1 MADGYLNFDT
11 KINES
16 GFVQGI
22 SKLNSAAKSGVAAA
36 GKALAGVTAALGAGV
51 VAGVKYNATIEQ
63 YQTSFEVM
71 TGSAEEAAKIVQRL
85 TQIGAQTPFEMTGL
99 AETTQLLMNYG
110 FTADEAMD
118 RMMMLGDISQGS
130 ADKMNRIATAYGQMS
145 SAGKVQLEDIKQMIE
160 AGFNPLQEISQTT
173 GESMESLYD
182 RISKGTISV
191 DEITASMQR
200 STSEGGKYFQSMAKQ
215 SQTVSG
221 QLSTLKDNAM
231 QLLGSLTSGVSEVLG
246 GDVLPAVNEMLGNLN
261 NAFSESGFQGFLDE
275 LGNAIP
281 VLQGVTDVIGNL
293 AERLQ
298 SLSGEELSQIAQ
310 DAAGIGGAAAGF
322 SVLADAIPA
331 VGSAV
336 GSVNGKISGAAEA
349 VSGFADSLIAAGGK
363 SAAFGNALK
372 KVSSL
377 SSVFLKSLTFAGG
390 VGVVVA
396 GLGLLYSAF
405 GDQIDQILM
414 LVQTQGPKI
423 ISDLTNGIVNA
434 LPGLIAQGSVMIQHL
449 LQAITA
455 NIPALVSGGIQ
466 IVSTLVSGI
475 AQQLP
480 TLVPLALQMVLTF
493 AMSLISNLPQLINS
507 GMQLIAGLA
516 EGLVNSIPLLV
527 AAIPVLIQTLVS
539 GFISNF
545 TNFLTVGFELIATLA
560 SGIIKA
566 VPDLLSLIP
575 EIFKAFANAILET
588 DWVAVGKQV
597 LEAVID
603 GIKSIGSSIGG
614 VIKELFTGGDET
626 AKEEGK
632 KTGEGYAKGVE
643 SAKGSASSSGAA
655 VAQEAANSFSM
666 GLNAGT
672 ENAVTAASNL
682 GNAANTGLQLSNM
695 PLAFSADAQA
705 AADGVS
711 SALNTGSFTS
721 NFAAM
726 NLGSAAKSGLQSS
739 NMSGSFAMD
748 AQAAVNGVTN
758 TLNLNSGNALL
769 AGQNVG
775 ANANT
780 GLDLSNMGG
789 NYSSEGTQAIA
800 ELIGAMSGGSGSV
813 AGTAGD
819 IGNAAGD
826 SLAGSSLTPESTRLG
841 TEAMNGLANAIS
853 SASGTLT
860 SAGTQAGNSI
870 LQGLKSANIAQ
881 KSRTEGQNFA
891 KALADAIKSGSG
903 NVRGAASSLASAA
916 INAVNSAGLNS
927 SGYSAGTSFSAGL
940 ANGIRAG
947 QGGVAAAAAAV
958 AQAAVAAANANLK
971 IHSPSRVAA
980 EIGEMFDAGIGTGLM
995 RGIGVVR
1002 AGVKDV
1008 ADVMGADTKVAL
1020 QRLQSRAKAGPVLPG
1035 NNSLG
1040 GLTRSTVDY
1049 QGILDEWEIRQR
1061 RLNRQRDERPIV
1073 LNGRNLNRAA
1083 KTPGG
1088 KIGGAISVS

>member
-377 SSVFLKSLTFAGG
+377 SSVFLKSLTFAGS

-711 SALNTGSFTS
+711 SALNTGSF
-721 NFAAM
+721 
-726 NLGSAAKSGLQSS
+726 
-739 NMSGSFAMD
+739 AMD

-947 QGGVAAAAAAV
+947 QGGVVAAAAAV

-995 RGIGVVR
+995 GGIGVVR

-1008 ADVMGADTKVAL
+1008 ADVMGADTKAAL

-1040 GLTRSTVDY
+1040 GLSRSTVDY